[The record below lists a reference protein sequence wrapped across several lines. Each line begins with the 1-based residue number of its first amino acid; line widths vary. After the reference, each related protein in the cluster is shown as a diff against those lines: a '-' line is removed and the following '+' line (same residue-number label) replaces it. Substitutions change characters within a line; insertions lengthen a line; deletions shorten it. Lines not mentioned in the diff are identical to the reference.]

1 MDSLTPHGPLDSPH
15 PGMAVLPDKLDGV
28 DELSAD
34 VFRAFLGTLRLHRR
48 LMMQAL
54 ADQGVHHG
62 QAMCLR
68 LLAVNDGITQRDM
81 AEALHV
87 APPTLTRM
95 LHSMQKAGLIRR
107 SPDAADQR
115 LTRVELT
122 SDGRA
127 EELRMRAAAADYV
140 NATVATLP
148 EADRRELVRL
158 LGDLGASIS
167 RASATREAGRQAPE
181 PAAPGADATPVTE
194 AAP

>member
-1 MDSLTPHGPLDSPH
+1 MHSLTPHGPLDAPH
-15 PGMAVLPDKLDGV
+15 HGVALLPDTLEGV
-28 DELSAD
+28 DELSAQ

-48 LMMQAL
+48 LMTQAL
-54 ADQGVHHG
+54 ADHGVHHG

-87 APPTLTRM
+87 APPTVTRM
-95 LHSMQKAGLIRR
+95 LHSMQKAGLVRR
-107 SPDAADQR
+107 SPDAVDQR

-122 SDGRA
+122 AAGRA

-167 RASATREAGRQAPE
+167 RAAATREAGRQASE
-181 PAAPGADATPVTE
+181 PAIPE
-194 AAP
+194 AASAPRKEAVS